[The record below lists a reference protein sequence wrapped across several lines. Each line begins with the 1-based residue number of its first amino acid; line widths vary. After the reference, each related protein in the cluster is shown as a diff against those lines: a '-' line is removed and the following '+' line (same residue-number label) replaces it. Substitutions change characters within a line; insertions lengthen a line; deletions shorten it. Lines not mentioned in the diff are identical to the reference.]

1 MQGPAEVGQI
11 ILSVLLIAVI
21 LLQTKGSSFGGGMG
35 GDSGS
40 IYHRRRGLER
50 TLFQMTI
57 VLAVMFVAVAVFSA
71 AVTG

>member
-1 MQGPAEVGQI
+1 
-11 ILSVLLIAVI
+11 
-21 LLQTKGSSFGGGMG
+21 MG